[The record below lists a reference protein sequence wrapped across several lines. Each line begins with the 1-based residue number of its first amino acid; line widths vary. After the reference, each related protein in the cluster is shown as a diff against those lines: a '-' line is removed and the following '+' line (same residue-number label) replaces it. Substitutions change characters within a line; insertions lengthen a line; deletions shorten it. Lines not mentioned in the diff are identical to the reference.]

1 MGTDVKSISETK
13 TPAPPSKKKKK
24 KKKSKG
30 ERAENRARYKIDGSQ
45 CSQYCNKM
53 NLSPYCL

>member
-1 MGTDVKSISETK
+1 MGTDVKRISETK
-13 TPAPPSKKKKK
+13 TPAPPSKKEE

-30 ERAENRARYKIDGSQ
+30 EREENRARYKIDGSQ
-45 CSQYCNKM
+45 YSQYCNKM